1 MKIECLKNK
10 LQKAVSIAERAT
22 SHNLSLP
29 ALKNIL
35 LEAND
40 SNLIIKATNLEVGIE
55 IKLPVKVVKEG
66 LVACNPS
73 ILSSFLS
80 NIKDEDK
87 IIAELDNGNLSIMT
101 QSNSTLIK
109 SEDYE
114 DFPIIPKI
122 SNQKPVVIKSSELI
136 AGLRSVIYSSAV
148 SDIKPEISSVY
159 IYGND
164 DKLYFVA
171 TDSFRLA
178 EKNFLTSRKPDGLT
192 PLIIPFKNAAEI
204 IRVFENEDTDVE
216 IHSDNNQLS
225 LIGGGVHITSRL
237 IDGVYPDYN
246 QIMPKSFGT
255 TTAVLKEDLSQA
267 LKVSNIFSG
276 KYHQI
281 KIDLLPEKKQIVI
294 YSESAEIGKNTTVI
308 SAEIDGPAFSANYN
322 ARYILE
328 AFQSIN
334 FSEIMIGAN
343 EPNKP
348 LLIKGKGDSTF
359 TYIVMPVN
367 R

>member
-10 LQKAVSIAERAT
+10 LQKAVSLVERAT

-29 ALKNIL
+29 ALKNIIFKA
-35 LEAND
+35 EG
-40 SNLIIKATNLEVGIE
+40 SNLIIKATNLEIGVE
-55 IKLPVKVVKEG
+55 INLPVKVIKDG
-66 LVACNPS
+66 IVACNPA
-73 ILSSFLS
+73 ILSSFLT

-87 IIAELDNGNLSIMT
+87 ITAELENGNLIITT

-122 SNQKPVVIKSSELI
+122 NSNKPTIIKSNELI
-136 AGLRSVIYSSAV
+136 SGIRSVIYSAAI

-159 IYGND
+159 IYSKE

-178 EKNFLTSRKPDGLT
+178 EKNFLTNRKPDGLL

-204 IRVFENEDTDVE
+204 VRVFENEDVEVE

-225 LIGGGVHITSRL
+225 LIGGSIHITSRL

-246 QIMPKSFGT
+246 QIMPKSFT
-255 TTAVLKEDLSQA
+255 TTTSILKEDLSQA

-281 KIDLLPEKKQIVI
+281 KIDLIPDKKQIVI
-294 YSESAEIGKNTTVI
+294 YSEAADVGKNTTI
-308 SAEIDGPAFSANYN
+308 IKANIEGPAFSANYN

-343 EPNKP
+343 ESNKP
-348 LLIKGKGDSTF
+348 MVVKGKGDSTF

>member
-10 LQKAVSIAERAT
+10 LQKNVSLAERVT
-22 SHNLSLP
+22 SHSLSLP
-29 ALKNIL
+29 ALKNIIL
-35 LEAND
+35 KAEG

-55 IKLPVKVVKEG
+55 ISLPVKVLAEG
-66 LVACNPS
+66 TVACNPA
-73 ILSSFLS
+73 ILSGFLS

-87 IIAELDNGNLSIMT
+87 ITAELENGNLSIMT

-122 SNQKPVVIKSSELI
+122 VTTKPVILKSNELI
-136 AGLRSVIYSSAV
+136 TGIRSVIYAAAV

-159 IYGND
+159 IYGKE

-178 EKNFLTSRKPDGLT
+178 EKNFLTSHKPSGLP

-204 IRVFENEDTDVE
+204 VRVFENEDMEVE

-225 LIGGGVHITSRL
+225 LIGGGIHITSRL

-246 QIMPKSFGT
+246 QIMPKSFTT
-255 TTAVLKEDLSQA
+255 TTAVLKEELSQA

-281 KIDLLPEKKQIVI
+281 KIDLLPDKKQLVI
-294 YSESAEIGKNTTVI
+294 YSEAAEVGKNTTI
-308 SAEIDGPAFSANYN
+308 IETNIEGPAFAANYN

-334 FSEIMIGAN
+334 FSEIMIGAS
-343 EPNKP
+343 EANKP
-348 LLIKGKGDSTF
+348 LVVKGKGDSTF